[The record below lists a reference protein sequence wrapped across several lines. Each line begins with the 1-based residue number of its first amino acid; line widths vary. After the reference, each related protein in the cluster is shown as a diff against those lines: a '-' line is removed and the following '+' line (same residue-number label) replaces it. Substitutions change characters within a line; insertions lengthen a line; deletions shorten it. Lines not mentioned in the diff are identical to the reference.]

1 MDENPAPG
9 EHPEGPLDAGETAY
23 LPRIKA
29 PLGRSTPPRQSTSSA
44 ETSSPEQTPGTA
56 LLDPDD
62 PWAWASATDDPEI
75 IDISH
80 CRVTAVLVTQN
91 AAGWLAE
98 TLTAL
103 AGLTRRPDR
112 VIAIDNESTDDT
124 LALLDDAIQ
133 RREIDAVYLGRHGY
147 GYGDAIRS
155 ALVQDEA
162 EHGSTAAAADDWLW
176 LLHDDAAP
184 APEALAQLLG
194 QVVTDPGID
203 ITGPKLLRP
212 RRRHRPYQISELGV
226 SISNSG
232 RRHLGLDSG
241 EIDQGQRDQ
250 PVRRLGVSSCAMLV
264 RRTVWD
270 ELGGFDPAIPGF
282 RDGVEFGWRA
292 QLAGHRVVTTP
303 AATVVHRQVGR
314 AGLRPSGSGGLH
326 PDKADREFGM
336 ALVAAHASG
345 PALPFV
351 WLRLIFGCIV
361 HAIGYLIGKVPGRA
375 AEEIAAARSFACH
388 PRRITRMRKRLRELT
403 VDPRG
408 EAAVERLRPGRLS
421 GIKAAIDVITAAI
434 GNRYVAI
441 AGSAP
446 GGASLDEL
454 TSDELPSAPE
464 EKKTNPWLS
473 PIVLA
478 LLVSVV
484 GAVVA
489 ARHLIGLGQLTSPY
503 LMPVSTDLGDLWHT
517 FTAAIPGAPGS
528 TGAPWTGLIAL
539 AGTAFVGQPEWL
551 ITVLMLGT
559 VPLGLLSIYPL
570 LRRVIDDRR
579 IRLWAA
585 SSYAL
590 LPVLLG
596 GTNQGRLLLSVAAI
610 LLPLLAIAGRALVVR
625 RVGNP
630 EAWRGGWGTGLVLT
644 ALAAF
649 EPSLLA
655 IAVVLAV
662 VAAFTVARQPRKIGR
677 LAIAIGVPLVIL
689 SPWWPT
695 VVRTWGRLLT
705 GPDPALQGT
714 AEPASGWMFLIGRDG
729 GVGLPPLWVGGIVF
743 GAIWC
748 VALGGLLR
756 SPRRRAVIA
765 GWVIGLVGLAA
776 AIVLSRLLVTVPTLD
791 TLTRPYAGLYL
802 LLGFGALV
810 LAGAVGLDGY
820 TKELGSQSFSV
831 AQPLSVLAG
840 VLAGLIALLGAG
852 WWVAAGATGPI
863 DRSELNRIPPYIVDA
878 QTSAAGVRT
887 LAIDL
892 NDGRADYSVVQ
903 GNGNRLGDAERG
915 FAFGGSKAAQQ
926 EVAGVVGR
934 LVSGSGDSEVATD
947 LADLGVNYVWVSGA
961 DDDVRNRISN
971 TPGLAG
977 ASGNS
982 TASVWQLSR
991 PTSRVRLVSG
1001 EQVTRL
1007 SDPVST
1013 GNSVQIPASSL
1024 QRTLRLGVPVD
1035 SRWTATL
1042 NGKPLTTAQDGNW
1055 QQSFVMPESG
1065 GELKV
1070 ELKSPIPW
1078 FPLGQGIALLI
1089 TIVLAAPAVRRP
1101 EVRDPMLD
1109 ARRVATAGAGPA
1121 MRRSM
1126 PPMAEDLTSI
1136 TSTTGWNTISGG
1148 VTTSTDG
1155 HSGELL
1161 GTTTLEALQRGEL
1174 PDEPG
1179 ELADDHGVPSGD
1191 HGAPADDHDRPTDDD
1206 ADTNPN
1212 GIVVGA
1218 GPVDAQDDDT
1228 RQISDRPIV
1237 APRRGRVEEDA

>member
-1 MDENPAPG
+1 
-9 EHPEGPLDAGETAY
+9 GPLDAGETAF

-29 PLGRSTPPRQSTSSA
+29 PLGRSTPPTAAARGASGASAAPAGRQ
-44 ETSSPEQTPGTA
+44 GTA

-62 PWAWASATDDPEI
+62 PWAWASAEDEPDV

-103 AGLTRRPDR
+103 AGLTRRPNR
-112 VIAIDNESTDDT
+112 VIAIDNESTDET
-124 LALLDDAIQ
+124 LELLDDAIQ
-133 RREIDAVYLGRHGY
+133 RREIDAVYLGRHGF

-155 ALVQDEA
+155 ALTQDEA
-162 EHGSTAAAADDWLW
+162 ASLASFGHGSATAGSDDWLW

-194 QVVTDPGID
+194 HVVTDPDID

-226 SISNSG
+226 SISGSG
-232 RRHLGLDSG
+232 RRHLGLDAG

-250 PVRRLGVSSCAMLV
+250 PVRRLGVSSCGMLV

-292 QLAGHRVVTTP
+292 QLAGRRVVTTP
-303 AATVVHRQVGR
+303 AASMVHRQVGR
-314 AGLRPSGSGGLH
+314 AGLRPSGTGGMH
-326 PDKADREFGM
+326 PDQADRELGM
-336 ALVAAHASG
+336 ALIAAHASG

-361 HAIGYLIGKVPGRA
+361 HAVGYLIGKVPSRA

-388 PRRITRMRKRLRELT
+388 PRRIRRMRHRLQALKT
-403 VDPRG
+403 DPRG

-421 GIKAAIDVITAAI
+421 GVKAAIDVVTAAI

-441 AGSAP
+441 AGAAP
-446 GGASLDEL
+446 GAATLDEL

-464 EKKTNPWLS
+464 EKKSNPWLS
-473 PIVLA
+473 PIVIA
-478 LLVSVV
+478 LLLSVV

-489 ARHLIGLGQLTSPY
+489 ARHLIGLGQLTSPN
-503 LMPVSTDLGDLWHT
+503 LLPVSTDLGDLWHT
-517 FTAAIPGAPGS
+517 FIAAIPGAPGS
-528 TGAPWTGLIAL
+528 TSAPWTGLIAL
-539 AGTAFVGQPEWL
+539 AGTVFVGQPEWL
-551 ITVLMLGT
+551 VTVLMLGT
-559 VPLGLLSIYPL
+559 VPLGLISVYPL

-585 SSYAL
+585 ASYAL

-596 GTNQGRLLLSVAAI
+596 GTNQGRLLLGVAAI
-610 LLPLLAIAGRALVVR
+610 LLPLLAIAGRALVMR

-630 EAWRGGWGTGLVLT
+630 EAWRGGWGAGLVLT

-649 EPSLLA
+649 EPSLLLLA
-655 IAVVLAV
+655 IVLAV
-662 VAAFTVARQPRKIGR
+662 VAAVTVARQPRKIGR
-677 LAIAIGVPLVIL
+677 LVIAIAVPLIIL

-705 GPDPALQGT
+705 GPDPSLQGT
-714 AEPASGWMFLIGRDG
+714 AAPASSWLYLIGRDG
-729 GVGLPPLWVGGIVF
+729 GVGLPPLWIGAIVF

-756 SPRRRAVIA
+756 SPRRRAVIT
-765 GWVIGLVGLAA
+765 GWVIGLVALAA

-791 TLTRPYAGLYL
+791 TLTRPYVGLYL

-810 LAGAVGLDGY
+810 LAGAIGLDGY

-852 WWVAAGATGPI
+852 WWVAAGANGPI
-863 DRSELNRIPPYIVDA
+863 ERSELDQIPPYIVDA
-878 QTSAAGVRT
+878 QNSPSGVRT

-892 NDGRADYSVVQ
+892 SNGRADYSVVER
-903 GNGNRLGDAERG
+903 GGNRLGQAERG
-915 FAFGGSKAAQQ
+915 FVFGGSKAAQQ

-934 LVSGSGDSEVATD
+934 LVSGSGDSDVASD

-961 DDDVRNRISN
+961 DDDVRNRITN
-971 TPGLAG
+971 TPGLAT

-982 TASVWQLSR
+982 SASVWQLSQ

-1007 SDPVST
+1007 SDPVTT
-1013 GNSVQIPASSL
+1013 GQTIRIPASSL
-1024 QRTLRLGVPVD
+1024 QRTLRLGVPAD
-1035 SRWTATL
+1035 SRWLATL
-1042 NGKPLTTAQDGNW
+1042 NGKPLTPAQDGNW

-1070 ELKSPIPW
+1070 ELRSPIPW

-1109 ARRVATAGAGPA
+1109 ARRVAIAGASPS

-1126 PPMAEDLTSI
+1126 PPMAEDLMSM
-1136 TSTTGWNTISGG
+1136 TSTTGWNTVSDGI
-1148 VTTSTDG
+1148 TTSTDG

-1174 PDEPG
+1174 PD
-1179 ELADDHGVPSGD
+1179 DVV
-1191 HGAPADDHDRPTDDD
+1191 DDD

-1212 GIVVGA
+1212 GIVVGV
-1218 GPVDAQDDDT
+1218 GPADLDDDDT
-1228 RQISDRPIV
+1228 REISDRPITSERINP
-1237 APRRGRVEEDA
+1237 A